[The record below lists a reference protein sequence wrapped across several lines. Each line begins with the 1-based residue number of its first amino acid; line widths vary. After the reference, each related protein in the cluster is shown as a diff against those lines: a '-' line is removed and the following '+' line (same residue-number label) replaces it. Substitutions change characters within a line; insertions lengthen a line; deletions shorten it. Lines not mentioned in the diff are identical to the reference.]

1 MAIVNK
7 HDVERSVSL
16 FKILSIIGIVGFIG
30 WSVWA
35 IVIKPVVSPI
45 QTTSQYAEKI
55 QNVNITESD
64 DRFFIGVKLFGLKIG
79 LSKPVKVK
87 VPSIKDVK

>member
-16 FKILSIIGIVGFIG
+16 FKILSILCIAGFIG

-45 QTTSQYAEKI
+45 KTTTQKAAQIVNPAYAPKIYPGGCASIRVNEYYKEK
-55 QNVNITESD
+55 
-64 DRFFIGVKLFGLKIG
+64 K
-79 LSKPVKVK
+79 
-87 VPSIKDVK
+87 